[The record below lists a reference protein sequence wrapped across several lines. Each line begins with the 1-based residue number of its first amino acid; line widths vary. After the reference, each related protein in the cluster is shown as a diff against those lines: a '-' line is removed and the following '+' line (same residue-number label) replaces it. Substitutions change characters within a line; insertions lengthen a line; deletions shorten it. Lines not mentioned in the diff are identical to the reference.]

1 MQLST
6 RNFAPTAALLTLAAL
21 SSAACPAPGQAPGDF
36 IALATDLDGYHSW
49 QSYDAGNMVVDQVH
63 SDGFR
68 TDYIACT
75 QQPGFNCHLPRH
87 GDTAFTEGIVIIKEV
102 QMTDGGAPEIFA
114 MAKRGG
120 GFNDGGAVNWEWFDL
135 VDAGPPGD
143 NVTIVWRGDG
153 PPQGST
159 YGASHEACNECHS
172 LSQANDFVASPPLQL
187 TNF

>member
-87 GDTAFTEGIVIIKEV
+87 GRAYRRTA
-102 QMTDGGAPEIFA
+102 
-114 MAKRGG
+114 
-120 GFNDGGAVNWEWFDL
+120 
-135 VDAGPPGD
+135 
-143 NVTIVWRGDG
+143 
-153 PPQGST
+153 
-159 YGASHEACNECHS
+159 ACARALCP
-172 LSQANDFVASPPLQL
+172 ADR
-187 TNF
+187 